1 MDKFYMKTPCCT
13 KKTQEPLNMN
23 AIAKGFACDL
33 VADGLARLGITD
45 LLVEIG
51 GEIVARDS
59 TRNANHGE

>member
-1 MDKFYMKTPCCT
+1 
-13 KKTQEPLNMN
+13 MN